1 MQCADFGIRVH
12 TRMAASG
19 AAAAHYSIAQGFQDS
34 FTGLC

>member
-1 MQCADFGIRVH
+1 MRCADLRTRVH

-19 AAAAHYSIAQGFQDS
+19 AAAAHYSIAHGFQDS